1 MIGRKASAERV
12 TPVWRRLRWT
22 RIATLAAVL
31 LLHLG
36 FLAFLLAP
44 SLGWRWLVQ
53 ETSTEAPDALLVRM
67 LPVRTEPVAPPQ
79 PASPRPVPHAHRPPP
94 VALPTLP
101 TAQAAAPISPVM
113 PRAADSLIATAPPDV
128 VSGGGRFTGPD
139 YGQQNVRVPGSGA
152 PIRGMP
158 TFRMADPRMQGL
170 AGVVRIIGRIT
181 GAVDPHCLQ
190 LERQQAMTVQERID
204 RHVDAADARMAAI
217 AARYG
222 CPDPLKPGAAM
233 YNFYRPRRVVG
244 AHRAQPSPRGW
255 VHILSG

>member
-12 TPVWRRLRWT
+12 TPVRRRLRWT

-31 LLHLG
+31 LIHLG

-44 SLGWRWLVQ
+44 SPGWRWLAQ
-53 ETSTEAPDALLVRM
+53 ETSTEAPDALFVRM
-67 LPVRTEPVAPPQ
+67 LPVRTEPVTPPQ
-79 PASPRPVPHAHRPPP
+79 PAPPRPVPRAHRPPP

-113 PRAADSLIATAPPDV
+113 PRAADSLIATAPPDFV
-128 VSGGGRFTGPD
+128 TGGGRFTGPD

-152 PIRGMP
+152 PIRGMS
-158 TFRMADPRMQGL
+158 TFRMADPRMQGV
-170 AGVVRIIGRIT
+170 AGAIRVIGGLVG

-190 LERQQAMTVQERID
+190 VDAWQGMSPQERIAH
-204 RHVDAADARMAAI
+204 HVDADDARMAAI
-217 AARYG
+217 AESYH

-233 YNFYRPRRVVG
+233 YYFT
-244 AHRAQPSPRGW
+244 HF
-255 VHILSG
+255 H

>member
-12 TPVWRRLRWT
+12 TSVRRRLRWT

-31 LLHLG
+31 LIHLG

-44 SLGWRWLVQ
+44 SSGWRWPAQ
-53 ETSTEAPDALLVRM
+53 EERAAAPDALLVRL
-67 LPVRTEPVAPPQ
+67 LPVRIEPVTPPQ
-79 PASPRPVPHAHRPPP
+79 PALPRPVPSVSHAHRPPP

-101 TAQAAAPISPVM
+101 TAQATAPLSPAT
-113 PRAADSLIATAPPDV
+113 PRAADSLIATPPPAFIT
-128 VSGGGRFTGPD
+128 GGGRFAGPD

-170 AGVVRIIGRIT
+170 AGVVRIIGGLT

-190 LERQQAMTVQERID
+190 LERQQAMSVQERIGQ
-204 RHVDAADARMAAI
+204 HVDTDDARMAAI

-233 YNFYRPRRVVG
+233 YNFYRPRQVVG
-244 AHRAQPSPRGW
+244 AH
-255 VHILSG
+255 

>member
-1 MIGRKASAERV
+1 MTGMEPRNMSRGKATAERA
-12 TPVWRRLRWT
+12 TPGRLGLRLRWT

-31 LLHLG
+31 LIHLG

-44 SLGWRWLVQ
+44 SPGWRWPAQ

-79 PASPRPVPHAHRPPP
+79 PVPHAHRPPP
-94 VALPTLP
+94 VALPTLL

-113 PRAADSLIATAPPDV
+113 PRAADSLVATAPPDFV
-128 VSGGGRFTGPD
+128 TGGGRFTGPD
-139 YGQQNVRVPGSGA
+139 YGQQNVRVPGSGV

-190 LERQQAMTVQERID
+190 LERQQAMSVQERID
-204 RHVDAADARMAAI
+204 RHVDADDARMAAI

-233 YNFYRPRRVVG
+233 YNFYRPRQVVG
-244 AHRAQPSPRGW
+244 AH
-255 VHILSG
+255 